1 MDEAI
6 GTVVGKLREKNLL
19 ERTLVADYPGD
30 QVLRQHL
37 GVACGVAGD
46 YANSIESFKQAIAI
60 KPTPTAY
67 LNLAVALKKAGDVSA
82 AVESLRLYLADPR
95 GETLASVKAAEAELK
110 SLEASL
116 KK

>member
-82 AVESLRLYLADPR
+82 AVESLRLYLADPK
-95 GETLASVKAAEAELK
+95 GEIPASVKAAEAELK